1 MNKVG
6 GLLVKKKKTRRKIK
20 TLSTKRD
27 GNKHTISSMLT
38 ALKLYGD
45 FPGPVVKNLPCNA
58 GDAGLISRLGTKIPC
73 AAEQLRLHTTTG
85 KSVRQNRRISHAA
98 TKTQHSQINK
108 QTIWRKKQAQRTD
121 GERQRW
127 MGMVRADAKTR
138 EGVTAR
144 GRERG

>member
-1 MNKVG
+1 M
-6 GLLVKKKKTRRKIK
+6 
-20 TLSTKRD
+20 
-27 GNKHTISSMLT
+27 ISH
-38 ALKLYGD
+38 
-45 FPGPVVKNLPCNA
+45 
-58 GDAGLISRLGTKIPC
+58 LGTKIPR

-85 KSVRQNRRISHAA
+85 KLVRQNRRIPHAA

-127 MGMVRADAKTR
+127 MGMVRADAKTQ

-144 GRERG
+144 GTERG

>member
-1 MNKVG
+1 
-6 GLLVKKKKTRRKIK
+6 
-20 TLSTKRD
+20 
-27 GNKHTISSMLT
+27 MLT

-121 GERQRW
+121 SERQRW